1 MTCAHCSGPIVIA
14 ARGRVAKY
22 CSGRCRVAAYRARKA
37 AEPKLPREM
46 TSLERWVRRQGK
58 RPLTV
63 RGAAASVT
71 NRRTWASHEAAVS
84 SQRGDGIGFVLGA
97 GVGCIDLDDC
107 IVGGKVEPWAQ
118 EILDRC
124 PPTYV
129 EVSMSGR
136 GLHIF
141 GLLPEGAGRGQRGGD
156 RIEWYSVGRY
166 IAVTGDR
173 FEGAPARLAD
183 LREVVASLP

>member
-1 MTCAHCSGPIVIA
+1 MIA
-14 ARGRVAKY
+14 PRGRMARY
-22 CSGRCRVAAYRARKA
+22 CSGRCRQAAYRARRA
-37 AEPKLPREM
+37 AEPALPREL
-46 TSLERWVRRQGK
+46 TERDRWVRRQRK

-71 NRRTWASHEAAVS
+71 NPRTWSSYAAARS
-84 SQRGDGIGFVLGA
+84 SVKGDGIGFVLGD

-107 IVGGKVEPWAQ
+107 IVGGKVEPWARA
-118 EILDRC
+118 ILDRC

-156 RIEWYSVGRY
+156 GIEWYSVGRY

-173 FEGAPARLAD
+173 FEGAPPQLAD